1 MKRPF
6 VLSAAVLCLAVS
18 IPVSA
23 AEAAEKVKTL
33 PIVDKAIEHHG
44 GALYR
49 ASETRLTIRSKS
61 GEFRVVSRVDGD
73 LFDHTIADA
82 LPDGRER
89 RTRATNDTVERWEGG
104 KKLTLDAEGERRAR
118 DFVMSRV
125 YFPFLPY
132 RLNDPSVYKEDLG
145 LVDWGGRKL
154 HKVKVTFAAGT
165 STDASDQYLYWLD
178 PGTGRI
184 EQLAYSF
191 GTGQER
197 GGLRLRK
204 PMNYRRVGGLLFFDA
219 ENLGLDGGGDLQ
231 VDSIT
236 PELVEKSFQKIST
249 VTLEDIEV
257 KPLR

>member
-1 MKRPF
+1 MNVKRS
-6 VLSAAVLCLAVS
+6 LASIAAALCLAVHAG
-18 IPVSA
+18 PLA
-23 AEAAEKVKTL
+23 AETVKSL

-49 ASETRLTIRSKS
+49 ASETRLTIRSRS
-61 GEFRVVSRVDGD
+61 GEFRIVSRVDGD
-73 LFDHTIADA
+73 IFDHTVTDA

-104 KKLTLDAEGERRAR
+104 KKVALDAEGQRRAR

-154 HKVKVTFAAGT
+154 HKVKITFEAGT
-165 STDASDQYLYWLD
+165 STDASDEYLYWFD
-178 PGTGRI
+178 PQTGRV

-204 PMNYRRVGGLLFFDA
+204 PRNYRRVGGLLFFDA
-219 ENLGLDGGGDLQ
+219 ENLGLDGGGDLR
-231 VDSIT
+231 VESIT
-236 PELVEKSFQKIST
+236 PASVEKSFQTIST
-249 VTLEDIEV
+249 VTLHDIEV
-257 KPLR
+257 KPLK

>member
-1 MKRPF
+1 MKRAL
-6 VLSAAVLCLAVS
+6 VSIAALLCLAAT
-18 IPVSA
+18 A
-23 AEAAEKVKTL
+23 AVAAEKVKSL

-61 GEFRVVSRVDGD
+61 GEFRIVSRVDGD
-73 LFDHTIADA
+73 LFDHTITDT

-89 RTRATNDTVERWEGG
+89 RTRVTNDTVERWEGG
-104 KKLTLDAEGERRAR
+104 KKITLDAEGERRAR

-154 HKVKVTFAAGT
+154 HKVKITFEAGT
-165 STDASDQYLYWLD
+165 STDASDEYLYWLD
-178 PGTGRI
+178 PQTGRI

-219 ENLGLDGGGDLQ
+219 ENLGIDGGGDLQ

-236 PELVEKSFQKIST
+236 PEMVEKSFQTISS
-249 VTLEDIEV
+249 VTLHDIEV
-257 KPLR
+257 KPLK